1 METVEFYGGVDEI
14 GGNKIKVN
22 ADSTSLMLDFG
33 MSFSKNGMYFDNFV
47 NPRKSNGIGDYIE
60 LGLIPKIQGI
70 YREDYLR
77 HMGMN
82 FEEKPAIDGLLLSHA
97 HADHADYMTLLR
109 NDIPFYMSLNSKV
122 ILEVLDT
129 TGTKELYRYKEQ
141 FKFVPKK
148 RGEGFKQAIG
158 DEITS
163 IRDIRVLDPYEKEAI
178 GNLNVQLAPVDHSL
192 PGASAFLIEG
202 SEEKIVYT
210 GDLRFHGRNRDATFE
225 FVEKAKNSNR
235 I

>member
-1 METVEFYGGVDEI
+1 
-14 GGNKIKVN
+14 
-22 ADSTSLMLDFG
+22 
-33 MSFSKNGMYFDNFV
+33 
-47 NPRKSNGIGDYIE
+47 
-60 LGLIPKIQGI
+60 
-70 YREDYLR
+70 
-77 HMGMN
+77 
-82 FEEKPAIDGLLLSHA
+82 
-97 HADHADYMTLLR
+97 
-109 NDIPFYMSLNSKV
+109 MSLNSKV

-210 GDLRFHGRNRDATFE
+210 
-225 FVEKAKNSNR
+225 
-235 I
+235 